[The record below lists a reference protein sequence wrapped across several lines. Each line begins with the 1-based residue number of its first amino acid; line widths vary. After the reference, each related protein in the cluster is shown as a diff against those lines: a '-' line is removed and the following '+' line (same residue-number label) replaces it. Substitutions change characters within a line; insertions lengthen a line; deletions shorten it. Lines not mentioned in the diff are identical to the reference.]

1 MELRHLRYFVA
12 VAEEG
17 HITRAAERLGIQQP
31 PLSHQIRALERE
43 LGAALFRRLPRGV
56 ELTEAGRAFLGHARA
71 CLARAA
77 EGVEAAKRAA
87 RGEQGH
93 LRLSVPPTAPFHPF
107 VPTVIRAFRDAYP
120 LVSLAMEESLRTE
133 TLERLRGGQVDV
145 AFLRASIAAPEGLAV
160 HPLREEPMVAALPSG
175 HALARDDGRAVPVR
189 ALAEETFIAYARD
202 TGPALYEA
210 MVAACLRAGF
220 VPRLG
225 QEAPRITTALS
236 LVATGFGVTL
246 VPASMQRMALEGVT
260 YRELEGADGPRA
272 FLGIMARRDDP
283 SAAVRH
289 FVALVR
295 RAARGRRRAARGC
308 PGLRRGPPADAP
320 CSDGRAVGFRD
331 RVATDAGRARAV
343 STPSRSWRTRCC
355 AGTHLVFRWRRCSPY
370 WAEARRPSRRV
381 GRSRRVS
388 SAPGC
393 SSRSSAR
400 RTTARGASRSGPARR
415 G

>member
-1 MELRHLRYFVA
+1 MDEHQFTLTPAVRTTRPHFSASRARSAARSAAGPGIGVA
-12 VAEEG
+12 
-17 HITRAAERLGIQQP
+17 
-31 PLSHQIRALERE
+31 
-43 LGAALFRRLPRGV
+43 PRS
-56 ELTEAGRAFLGHARA
+56 
-71 CLARAA
+71 
-77 EGVEAAKRAA
+77 AKRAA

-160 HPLREEPMVAALPSG
+160 YPLREEPMVAALPSG
-175 HALARDDGRAVPVR
+175 HALARDDGRAVPLR

-210 MVAACLRAGF
+210 MAAACLRAGF

-295 RAARGRRRAARGC
+295 RAARRRDDSAA
-308 PGLRRGPPADAP
+308 
-320 CSDGRAVGFRD
+320 
-331 RVATDAGRARAV
+331 
-343 STPSRSWRTRCC
+343 
-355 AGTHLVFRWRRCSPY
+355 
-370 WAEARRPSRRV
+370 
-381 GRSRRVS
+381 
-388 SAPGC
+388 
-393 SSRSSAR
+393 
-400 RTTARGASRSGPARR
+400 AS
-415 G
+415 